1 MARVA
6 TPLRA
11 LSLAV
16 RTAEAAVLAISA
28 YQSAVT
34 LAGYLKRRE
43 PPQPPA
49 AWRPRFALVVC
60 ARDEEAVVARIVSDL
75 LGQEYP
81 AELRDVLVAAHNCTD
96 GTAAAAEAAGARV
109 IETSSPVPGKA
120 WAIRAALDALGEGY
134 DYLGVFDADA
144 RVEPGMLAAVARQG
158 PGAACLQVETVPVG
172 DPEWIAEGYGFGRR
186 ARNLFWWRPREALG
200 LGTTISGC
208 GWFIRPSLLR
218 EELPR
223 ITTLTEDLELT
234 VRLALRGIPVMYVSA
249 ARVAVGEAR
258 DLGTSVRQR
267 LRWVRGHLLVVRL
280 LWPRLALRAVRGDA
294 RALDLALYLIA
305 PTRMLTRLGASF
317 AALHALLPVPAGLP
331 RAAVLP
337 VAAAEWAVPAVIAW
351 RERLLSFNRRG
362 FDLALRH
369 SVLSLLWFP
378 IGLWALLTAQ
388 VQAWAPTRR
397 TTPEVTHGEPAAGR

>member
-1 MARVA
+1 LLV
-6 TPLRA
+6 
-11 LSLAV
+11 LAV
-16 RTAEAAVLAISA
+16 SA

-34 LAGYLKRRE
+34 LGGYLKRRGKDAPAG
-43 PPQPPA
+43 PPP

-60 ARDEEAVVARIVSDL
+60 ARDEERVVGRIVGDL

-81 AELRDVLVAAHNCTD
+81 SELRDVFVAAHNCTD
-96 GTAAAAEAAGARV
+96 RTAEVARASGAEV
-109 IETSSPVPGKA
+109 IDVHSAVPGKA
-120 WAIRAALDALGEGY
+120 LAIRAALERLGDGY
-134 DYLGVFDADA
+134 DFVGVFDADA
-144 RVEPGMLAAVARQG
+144 RAEPGLLRAIAGRG
-158 PGAACLQVETVPVG
+158 PGADCLQAETVPIG
-172 DPEWIAEGYGFGRR
+172 DPEWIAEGYGFGRK
-186 ARNLFWWRPREALG
+186 ARNLFWWQPREALG

-208 GWFIRPSLLR
+208 GWFVRPALLR
-218 EELPR
+218 AELPNV
-223 ITTLTEDLELT
+223 TTLTEDLELT

-267 LRWVRGHLLVVRL
+267 LRWVRGHLLVVRR